1 MEGRRKERRN
11 ASPNHVAPLDAQLQA
26 NLHQCYEETKDAE
39 TRIRYQMIVLA
50 HQGHRVPKTSALCA
64 AE

>member
-1 MEGRRKERRN
+1 M
-11 ASPNHVAPLDAQLQA
+11 PAPLSLPPLEAQLQA
-26 NLHQCYEETKDAE
+26 NLHQRYQETMDAE
-39 TRIRYQMIVLA
+39 TRTRYQMIVLA